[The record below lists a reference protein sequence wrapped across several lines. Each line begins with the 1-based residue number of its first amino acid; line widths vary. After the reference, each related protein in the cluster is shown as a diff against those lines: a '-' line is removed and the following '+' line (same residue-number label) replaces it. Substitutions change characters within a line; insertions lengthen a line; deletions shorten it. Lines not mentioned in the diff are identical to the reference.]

1 MGPFWKVQVQG
12 LNRRKCVYWGG
23 SGKWHISVHAE
34 ENFFESEVNFQKE
47 NKRAEQRAE
56 NEDEDSRTT
65 RRTRR
70 SLALPRKMGKIFS
83 LNNWKATERS
93 GREAAREKMHQK
105 NWGKMDS
112 NNVLEMATFFVT
124 ITTFIPNNI
133 CNTLNY
139 LKTISRRN
147 LMSPTSSGTTILHTF
162 FKRKKVEFLY
172 E

>member
-1 MGPFWKVQVQG
+1 MFTEEQNTQE
-12 LNRRKCVYWGG
+12 G

-83 LNNWKATERS
+83 LNN
-93 GREAAREKMHQK
+93 
-105 NWGKMDS
+105 
-112 NNVLEMATFFVT
+112 
-124 ITTFIPNNI
+124 
-133 CNTLNY
+133 
-139 LKTISRRN
+139 
-147 LMSPTSSGTTILHTF
+147 
-162 FKRKKVEFLY
+162 
-172 E
+172 